1 MHRETIFSRINY
13 SSLAKNSQTRN
24 SYCFFLSVM
33 PPKDL
38 APFSYISRQ
47 KTLSTIKYEL
57 IIELPLLCRLG
68 LVVWLGS
75 V

>member
-1 MHRETIFSRINY
+1 MGFFIVNYTKRENSRNAIPLFMLRTVKLFLVVFKY

-38 APFSYISRQ
+38 APFSYISHK
-47 KTLSTIKYEL
+47 KTIFQ
-57 IIELPLLCRLG
+57 R
-68 LVVWLGS
+68 
-75 V
+75 